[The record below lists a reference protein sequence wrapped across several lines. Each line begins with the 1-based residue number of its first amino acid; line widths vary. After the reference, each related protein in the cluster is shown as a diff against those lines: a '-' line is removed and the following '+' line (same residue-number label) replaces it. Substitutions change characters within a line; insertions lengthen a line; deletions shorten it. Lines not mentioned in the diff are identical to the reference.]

1 MTGRTIDELSVGDA
15 AEVSRVVTA
24 SDIAGFV
31 DSVGDRNPIHS
42 DPAFAAATRFREPI
56 APGIWTAGLISGVLG
71 TELPGPGT
79 LYETQE
85 LRFLRP
91 VRVGDTITARVEVA
105 DILRERNRV
114 RLKTTCVNQRGEEV
128 LTGDAWVLPPKGSI
142 VYDGHAPTL
151 EALSRWA
158 LVPWAWTAQALSLWI
173 SWTAL
178 PSWWALVP
186 SGDDHNAGI
195 SS

>member
-114 RLKTTCVNQRGEEV
+114 RLKTICVNQRGEEV
-128 LTGDAWVLPPKGSI
+128 LTGDAWVLPPRTSI
-142 VYDGHAPTL
+142 SYAADEPRVGGL
-151 EALSRWA
+151 GFWVLQ
-158 LVPWAWTAQALSLWI
+158 PWAWTARALLLW
-173 SWTAL
+173 AA
-178 PSWWALVP
+178 WAAWP
-186 SGDDHNAGI
+186 FASTSA
-195 SS
+195 SPRR

>member
-24 SDIAGFV
+24 GDIAGFV

-42 DPAFAAATRFREPI
+42 DPQFAATTPFREPI

-79 LYETQE
+79 VYETQE

-91 VRVGDTITARVEVA
+91 VGVGDSITARVEVVE
-105 DILRERNRV
+105 ILRGRNRV
-114 RLKTTCVNQRGEEV
+114 RLKTVCVNQRGEEV
-128 LTGDAWVLPPKGSI
+128 LAGEAWVLPPRTSI
-142 VYDGHAPTL
+142 AYTPAQPRVAGPAF
-151 EALSRWA
+151 WA
-158 LVPWAWTAQALSLWI
+158 LQPWQWTVRACLLWATWAAW
-173 SWTAL
+173 
-178 PSWWALVP
+178 PFV
-186 SGDDHNAGI
+186 SGNRCGEGGI
-195 SS
+195 SP